1 MMGGEASGS
10 QGTRGRTARNPF
22 SRSRPATNPQA

>member
-10 QGTRGRTARNPF
+10 QGTRGRMTRNPS
-22 SRSRPATNPQA
+22 SRSRPAINP